1 MEEWFFKEAELMA
14 TIRFDKGLI
23 VFSPSITEGEQ
34 EKMIAKF
41 EEYLKGVKLNLSVTL
56 DGTWLC

>member
-1 MEEWFFKEAELMA
+1 MA